1 MGSTISTPGLH
12 LCWAAY
18 RDSEGLESFHKTD
31 SSSFHNDL
39 QKEDSSETNSSAY
52 PVTYSE
58 FGTFLDGSGL

>member
-1 MGSTISTPGLH
+1 MGSRISTPGLH

-18 RDSEGLESFHKTD
+18 RDSEGLESFYKTD

-52 PVTYSE
+52 PVTIQ
-58 FGTFLDGSGL
+58 